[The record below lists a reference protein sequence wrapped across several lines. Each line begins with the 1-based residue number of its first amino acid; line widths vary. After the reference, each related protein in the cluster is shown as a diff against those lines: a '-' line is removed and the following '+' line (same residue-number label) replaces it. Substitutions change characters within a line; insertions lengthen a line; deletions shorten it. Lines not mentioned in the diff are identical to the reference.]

1 VDGVDEVSTAAAV
14 AAGELDVV
22 RTPDVLEI
30 AQASRRTPIPVAV
43 YPDGDWCTVLLVT
56 SLPLGYW
63 TTEVVPVYRGE
74 VNGMGGATGGVAH
87 RSNVESGKPF
97 AEGEFRTGAGEGN
110 CLVAVDGV
118 SADNAV
124 RMRWGEQIV
133 AEAEVASHGYFV
145 LAAVLP
151 NDAQVTVEAV

>member
-1 VDGVDEVSTAAAV
+1 VDDISTAAAV
-14 AAGELDVV
+14 AAGELNVV
-22 RTPDVLEI
+22 RTPDALEI
-30 AQASRRTPIPVAV
+30 AQASRRTPIPIAA
-43 YPDGDWCTVLLVT
+43 YLDGDWCTVLLVT

-74 VNGMGGATGGVAH
+74 VNATGGATGGMAR
-87 RSNVESGKPF
+87 RSDVECGKPF
-97 AEGEFRTGAGEGN
+97 AEGEFRTGAGEGS

-124 RMRWGEQIV
+124 RMRWGDQIV

-151 NDAQVTVEAV
+151 NDAQVTIEAA